1 MSIMFPLAF
10 QGWIVNRVLLV
21 HRWLKDRLSLK
32 GGFSRFQQQPCFEG
46 IFKIFHS
53 LPPFLDIQEQQNLQI
68 FCRILFIRQKAT
80 YKQNFVA
87 RKKPSKVV
95 SQQAKKVN
103 GRFYIP
109 KGVALQFLLPY
120 FIIIIHRT
128 CFNFKLLCFSGLQQD
143 LSWGP
148 TWVLSHGQ
156 GFGKAA
162 EIQHY
167 WYKR

>member
-1 MSIMFPLAF
+1 MTKGPTESK
-10 QGWIVNRVLLV
+10 
-21 HRWLKDRLSLK
+21 RW
-32 GGFSRFQQQPCFEG
+32 
-46 IFKIFHS
+46 IFKISTTAVFWRNFQDFS
-53 LPPFLDIQEQQNLQI
+53 LPPPFPWYSRAAKPSNILPDFIYSSKGHIQAE
-68 FCRILFIRQKAT
+68 
-80 YKQNFVA
+80 FVA
-87 RKKPSKVV
+87 RKKPSKFI